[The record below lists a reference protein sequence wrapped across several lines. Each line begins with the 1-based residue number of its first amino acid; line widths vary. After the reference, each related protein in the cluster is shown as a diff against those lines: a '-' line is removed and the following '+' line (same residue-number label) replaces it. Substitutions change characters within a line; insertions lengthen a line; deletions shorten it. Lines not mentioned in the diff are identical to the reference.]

1 MAGVMVA
8 EYSLEQKWARVRQR
22 LRHHVGESEFAAWLK
37 PIELSG
43 RQAEAIVIQVPTPF
57 VREWI
62 MTHYMDYLRRF
73 WRQEDSAIEVVRI
86 DVEEAP
92 ARMGSPRDQ
101 DLCTSGVQ
109 PAAKGAQAPAAR
121 RAMTLV
127 AAAPVD
133 EPDDADADAECGES
147 GAEEAA
153 AGSDLIAQFGAP
165 LDPRFTFD
173 SFVTGR
179 SNELAYAAARR
190 VAEDN
195 RVTFNPLFLHGGVGL
210 GKTHLMHAIAA
221 RIQQKWPGRKVLY
234 ITAERFMYSFI
245 RAVRYKD
252 TVSFKDRFRSV
263 DVLMVDDI
271 HFIADKD
278 STQEEFF
285 HTFNALVDGH
295 RQIVVSADKSPAEL
309 DGLEERLSSRLGWG
323 LVADIHP
330 TNYELRLGV
339 LQQRAER
346 APVSVPNAVL
356 EYLADKIASNIRTLE
371 GAFTRIVANAELVG
385 RAVTIE
391 TVQDLCQD
399 LLRAADRRVTI
410 EEIKKKVAD
419 HYRVRLADMTSAR
432 RSKAIVRPR
441 QVAMYLC
448 KQLTQRSLPEIGRHF
463 GGRDHT
469 TVIHAIKKIEQLL
482 GTDGDLSEDVNLL
495 RRLLES

>member
-43 RQAEAIVIQVPTPF
+43 QQAEAIVIRVPTSF

-73 WRQEDSAIEVVRI
+73 WRQEDSGIEVVRI
-86 DVEEAP
+86 DVDDPGARIGPCGARDLRLNGVEPAANGAP
-92 ARMGSPRDQ
+92 AGAALPAMA
-101 DLCTSGVQ
+101 GV
-109 PAAKGAQAPAAR
+109 A
-121 RAMTLV
+121 TV
-127 AAAPVD
+127 SVD
-133 EPDDADADAECGES
+133 DPDVVGADAEPERPGAGETAI
-147 GAEEAA
+147 G
-153 AGSDLIAQFGAP
+153 GDLVAQFGAP

-195 RVTFNPLFLHGGVGL
+195 KVTFNPLFLHGGVGL

-221 RIQQKWPGRKVLY
+221 RIQRKWPGRKVLY
-234 ITAERFMYSFI
+234 ITAERFMYTFI

-285 HTFNALVDGH
+285 HTFNALIDGH

-346 APVSVPNAVL
+346 APVPVPNAVL
-356 EYLADKIASNIRTLE
+356 EYLADKIVSNIRTLE

-385 RAVTIE
+385 RPVSIE

-399 LLRAADRRVTI
+399 LLRTTDRRVTV

-419 HYRVRLADMTSAR
+419 HYRIRLADMTSAR

-482 GTDGDLSEDVNLL
+482 ATDGELSEDVDLL